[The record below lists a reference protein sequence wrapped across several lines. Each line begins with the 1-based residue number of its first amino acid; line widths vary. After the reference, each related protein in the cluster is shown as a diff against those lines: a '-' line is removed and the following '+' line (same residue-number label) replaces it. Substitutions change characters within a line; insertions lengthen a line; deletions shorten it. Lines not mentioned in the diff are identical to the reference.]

1 MKARLFLSL
10 LAVLALGTAPAAAQ
24 GLLGSL
30 TGGLIDLTADRQ
42 DGNTD
47 ADVIIGGDDSETI
60 LDLDFGEVAGET
72 GNASVGIPGFAD
84 LGNFLPGL
92 DGLTGIGGLTG
103 LVPGLISGGGGD
115 EPVLTTPILLPDGGS
130 VGTTGGSNMSQL
142 AYLAALINANGCGIS
157 AGATNVVVVDVS
169 TWLAPR
175 EMAGLGSVIA
185 SHAGDIAVCQA
196 MLTRAAALLGLSNS
210 QLARVIAV
218 DTRGGNV
225 VLYMA

>member
-30 TGGLIDLTADRQ
+30 TGGLVDLTADRQ

-60 LDLDFGEVAGET
+60 LDLDFGEVAGEA

-84 LGNFLPGL
+84 LGNFVPGL
-92 DGLTGIGGLTG
+92 GGLTG
-103 LVPGLISGGGGD
+103 LVPGLIPGGGGD
-115 EPVLTTPILLPDGGS
+115 EPVLTTPIFLPGGGS
-130 VGTTGGSNMSQL
+130 GGTTGGPNMSQL
-142 AYLAALINANGCGIS
+142 AYLAALINANGCGIN
-157 AGATNVVVVDVS
+157 AGATNVVVVDIS
-169 TWLAPR
+169 SWLKPT

-185 SHAGDIAVCQA
+185 TNAGDIAACQA
-196 MLTRAAALLGLSNS
+196 LLSQAAATLGLSAS